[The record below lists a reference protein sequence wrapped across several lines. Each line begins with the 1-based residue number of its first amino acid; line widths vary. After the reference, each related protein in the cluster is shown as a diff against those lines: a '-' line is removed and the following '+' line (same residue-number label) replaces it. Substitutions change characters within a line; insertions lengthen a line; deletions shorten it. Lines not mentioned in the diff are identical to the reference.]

1 MSERYVVDASVVV
14 KLFVDEEL
22 SEGARKLLDGM
33 GKPEPDEFYAPD
45 LLFPECGNVLW
56 KYVRFHGY
64 EPDLARENIADL
76 TELAFQVMPTA
87 ELVVE
92 AFELANHHSITVY
105 DACYVAL
112 AERLGLALVTADD
125 RLVRHLEGTG
135 LPIKYLGDLPS
146 S

>member
-1 MSERYVVDASVVV
+1 M
-14 KLFVDEEL
+14 
-22 SEGARKLLDGM
+22 LDGM
-33 GKPEPDEFYAPD
+33 GKSEPDEFYAPD

-56 KYVRFHGY
+56 KYARFHGY
-64 EPDLARENIADL
+64 QPDLARENITDL

-92 AFELANHHSITVY
+92 ASELAGLHSITVY

-112 AERLGLALVTADD
+112 AERLGLPLVTADD
-125 RLVRHLEGTG
+125 RLVRHLEKTG